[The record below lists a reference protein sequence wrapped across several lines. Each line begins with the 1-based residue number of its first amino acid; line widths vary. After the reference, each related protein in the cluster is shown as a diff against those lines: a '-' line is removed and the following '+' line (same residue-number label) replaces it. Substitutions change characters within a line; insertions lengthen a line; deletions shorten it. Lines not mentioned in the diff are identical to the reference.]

1 MKKQIN
7 ILLIGLASVFMSC
20 SDVEEVSAL
29 YPEYEEVK
37 ELSIVDKN
45 ATFETKALYSNLWAI
60 QSKGFMFGHHDDLW
74 YGRKWYNEEGR
85 SDTHDVCGDYPA
97 VFSFDVA
104 EIMDDRYQNPENE
117 IRKRVALEAYERGEV
132 LIACAHLNNPL
143 TGGDSWDNS
152 SNEVVKEILKE
163 GSPTHLKF
171 KT

>member
-7 ILLIGLASVFMSC
+7 ILLVGLASVFMSC

-45 ATFETKALYSNLWAI
+45 ATSETKALYSNLWAI

-85 SDTHDVCGDYPA
+85 SDTHDVCGD
-97 VFSFDVA
+97 SFTDF
-104 EIMDDRYQNPENE
+104 IFR
-117 IRKRVALEAYERGEV
+117 V
-132 LIACAHLNNPL
+132 LITIIHYF
-143 TGGDSWDNS
+143 
-152 SNEVVKEILKE
+152 SNI
-163 GSPTHLKF
+163 
-171 KT
+171 KTENRRIVTTNIMSVGASFLIIPFTTIPKIIMMSEHETF

>member
-7 ILLIGLASVFMSC
+7 ILLVGLASVFMSC

-45 ATFETKALYSNLWAI
+45 ATSETKALYSNLWAI

-85 SDTHDVCGDYPA
+85 SDTHDVCGELSG
-97 VFSFDVA
+97 SF
-104 EIMDDRYQNPENE
+104 Q
-117 IRKRVALEAYERGEV
+117 
-132 LIACAHLNNPL
+132 
-143 TGGDSWDNS
+143 
-152 SNEVVKEILKE
+152 
-163 GSPTHLKF
+163 F
-171 KT
+171 